1 MMPQASYRIGG
12 ELEIGPE
19 QLAAPVL
26 RHSLTLPKP
35 FLLWADTGRS
45 AIHLALQEIIRQ
57 GGKKQAWLPAYCCP
71 SVIAPFAALG
81 FAIRFYSMG
90 TDLQSPAGLPPKL
103 ADGETFL
110 FIHYFGF
117 RNKPIIDWL
126 NSVPR
131 NDGAFVLEDCVQASL
146 NSNVGDIGDYAF
158 TSYRKF
164 LAQPDGALLGSNA
177 PCESQLG
184 EADEAFVSGRFVGKL
199 LRPFAPD
206 EAFLHLFDETEKR
219 LDAVTRPAGISW
231 LSGYLM
237 ERTDIP
243 AIRHKRRKN
252 WEGMHQRLAR
262 MNPDGKWLTPLFKEL
277 LDEGETPLGLPVLV
291 HNGRRDK
298 LRNYLRSKSIYCP
311 VHWLLDHLSQQPND
325 LFTAENSL
333 SSSMLTLPIDQRL
346 GADALDY
353 FVECIKDF
361 FIVQST

>member
-1 MMPQASYRIGG
+1 MPQQSCRIGG

-26 RHSLTLPKP
+26 RHKLTLPKP

-45 AIHLALQEIIRQ
+45 AIYLALREIIRR

-81 FAIRFYSMG
+81 FVIRFYSMG
-90 TDLQSPAGLPPKL
+90 PDLQSPAGLPQNL
-103 ADGETFL
+103 DDGETFL

-126 NSVPR
+126 NSVPG
-131 NDGAFVLEDCVQASL
+131 NDAVFVLEDCVQASL
-146 NSNVGDIGDYAF
+146 NSNVGDVGDYAF

-164 LAQPDGALLGSNA
+164 LAQPDGALLASNTL
-177 PCESQLG
+177 CESQLG
-184 EADEAFVSGRFVGKL
+184 KADEAFVSGRFVGKL
-199 LRPFAPD
+199 LRQFAPD
-206 EAFLHLFDETEKR
+206 EMFMHLFEETEKR
-219 LDAVTRPAGISW
+219 LDAAIHPAEISW

-243 AIRHKRRKN
+243 AICQARRKN
-252 WEGMHQRLAR
+252 WEEMHQRLA
-262 MNPDGKWLTPLFKEL
+262 NENLTEKWLTPLFKESL
-277 LDEGETPLGLPVLV
+277 GKGETPLGLPVLV
-291 HNGRRDK
+291 HNDQRDK
-298 LRNYLRSKSIYCP
+298 LRNYLRTKSIYCP
-311 VHWLLDHLSQQPND
+311 IHWPLDHLAQQQKD
-325 LFTAENSL
+325 LFPAENSL

-346 GADALDY
+346 GADAMDY

-361 FIVQST
+361 FIAQST